1 MAVRVWAPKAEKVEL
16 ESGGRKFEMHSGDGG
31 WWQAEVELPFHT
43 DYAFCLDGGP
53 PRPDPRSQYQPRGPS
68 GPSQRVDHSTFQW
81 QDDNWQAR
89 PLPSAVIY
97 ELHVGTFTPEGTFEA
112 AIDKLPHLVELGVT
126 HVELMPVNEFPG
138 KRGWGYDSVDI
149 FAVHHGY
156 GGPEALKRLVTAC
169 HRAGL
174 AVLIDVVYNH
184 MGPSGNYL
192 DEFGPYFSERHH
204 TPWGLAVNFDGPQ
217 SDEVRR
223 FFIDNAL
230 MWLNEYHADGLR
242 LDAIHAIVDTSA
254 IPFLEQLA
262 SEVSDLSAHLGRH
275 LVLIAESD
283 LNDPRVVRNW
293 EIGGFGYDAQW
304 SDDFHH
310 ALHTVLTGEHE
321 GYYADFG
328 TISDLAIA
336 LRHNFVYAGR
346 YSAFRGRNHGR
357 ATLGLSG
364 HRFLGYL
371 QNHDQLGNRAQGDRS
386 SHLMSEGRLK
396 IGAALVLTSPFTP
409 MLFQGEEWAST
420 SPFQFFTDFEEPE
433 LAKAVREGRPK
444 EFAAFGWSPEEI
456 PDPQDPATFE
466 RSKLK
471 WEELGSAPHQE
482 LLDWHKKLIQL
493 RREESA
499 LTDGRLEKVGV
510 DFDEAARWLVV
521 ERGLITVACNLA
533 DRRQFVPV
541 GDHRP
546 RSVRLASEPE
556 IEVRDTGVELPPDSV
571 VILGD
576 A

>member
-1 MAVRVWAPKAEKVEL
+1 MAVRVWAPRATKVEL
-16 ESGGRKFEMHSGDGG
+16 EVGGRRSDMIETGAG
-31 WWQAEVELPFHT
+31 WWQSRVEVPFGV
-43 DYAFCLDGGP
+43 DYAFCLEGGP
-53 PRPDPRSQYQPRGPS
+53 PRPDPRSQFQPRGLHGS
-68 GPSQRVDHSTFQW
+68 SQRVDHSRFKW
-81 QDDNWQAR
+81 DDKRWQAP
-89 PLPSAVIY
+89 PLPAAVIY
-97 ELHVGTFTPEGTFEA
+97 ELHVGTFTPEGTFDA
-112 AIDKLPHLVELGVT
+112 VIQKLPHLVDLGVT

-156 GGPEALKRLVTAC
+156 GGPEGLKRLVAAC

-184 MGPSGNYL
+184 MGPAGNYL
-192 DEFGPYFSERHH
+192 HEFGPYFSDRHS
-204 TPWGLAVNFDGPQ
+204 TPWGWAVNFDGPQ

-230 MWLNEYHADGLR
+230 MWLRNYHADGLR

-310 ALHTVLTGEHE
+310 ALHTVLTGEQE

-328 TISDLAIA
+328 RLSDLALA
-336 LRHNFVYAGR
+336 LRQNFVYAGR
-346 YSAFRGRNHGR
+346 YSAFRGRKHGR

-386 SHLMSEGRLK
+386 SHLMSRGRLK
-396 IGAALVLTSPFTP
+396 VGAALVLTSPFVP
-409 MLFQGEEWAST
+409 MLFQGEEWAAT

-444 EFAAFGWSPEEI
+444 EFAAFGWSPDEI

-471 WEELGSAPHQE
+471 WKELGSSPHDE
-482 LLDWHKKLIQL
+482 LLDWHKKLIEL
-493 RREESA
+493 RRQESV

-510 DFDEAARWLVV
+510 EFDEEARWLVV
-521 ERGLITVACNLA
+521 ERGGITIVCNLGVK
-533 DRRQFVPV
+533 RQLVPV
-541 GDHRP
+541 GDDRP
-546 RSVRLASEPE
+546 HTLRLASEPNVE
-556 IEVRDTGVELPPDSV
+556 IRENGVELPPDSV
-571 VILGD
+571 AILGK
-576 A
+576 